1 VRSTFLYISSGVII
15 PDPFQ
20 LQGRLDQAWDDN
32 LSLLNLT
39 PWIITFN
46 SNNRE
51 EGKDMIKDDRNYHQ
65 RLQEFCDCY
74 LETDPKKELEKAAQG
89 MSGDPSGDFDELALK
104 FLGLGIFYGATEK
117 AKKISFDRSEDGKVL
132 FSVESRGK
140 YQLPPPSVQVVDRI
154 ISIGRS
160 ITHID
165 EAKGKEPVS
174 FGLRNDRLDLTFQFD
189 RKKAGETFSILFPK
203 L

>member
-1 VRSTFLYISSGVII
+1 
-15 PDPFQ
+15 
-20 LQGRLDQAWDDN
+20 
-32 LSLLNLT
+32 
-39 PWIITFN
+39 
-46 SNNRE
+46 
-51 EGKDMIKDDRNYHQ
+51 MIRDDRNYHQ

-89 MSGDPSGDFDELALK
+89 ISGDPSGGLDELALK
-104 FLGLGIFYGATEK
+104 FLGLGIFYGAAEK
-117 AKKISFDRSEDGKVL
+117 VKKISIERSNEGKVL
-132 FSVESRGK
+132 FSVESKGK
-140 YQLPPPSVQVVDRI
+140 YQLPPPGVQVADRI

-174 FGLRNDRLDLTFQFD
+174 FGLRNDRFDLTFQFD
-189 RKKAGETFSILFPK
+189 RKKKAETFTILFPK